1 MKEMEHVIHAI
12 GSSAGETEG
21 DEVGSV
27 SVPFAGFSDSIRLV
41 LEPPL

>member
-12 GSSAGETEG
+12 GSSAGETE

-41 LEPPL
+41 LEPLL